1 MTHGEPRRVLR
12 QLAALRL
19 NLLGVIFVIIG
30 GVLLLPL
37 LGLPFFWD
45 ERWIAPAFLAPSV
58 TLIGLGAVFVRITRS
73 RSKQSPGLSVSD
85 GARVV
90 VLSWLTAV
98 VASTVPFLLNGYLDF
113 VPALFETTSAWT
125 TTGLSVVDVEAAPRI
140 LLLWRSIM
148 QLAGGAGF
156 AIIMISVVSTPL
168 GIGVSLAEGRG
179 DQLVPNVIQSA
190 KLVVRLYLSYA
201 VAGVVAYVLAGMPV
215 FDAVNHSFAA
225 VSTGG
230 FSTRADSIGAFA
242 SPAIEWV
249 SVPLMLL
256 GNLNFLI
263 AYALVR
269 GRLRTVF
276 RSAEMRT
283 FLTLW
288 VLLFVSIMTLSVRSG
303 VVLRI
308 AVFEATTALTTTGFS
323 VLDYG
328 GWNDVV
334 YTIFIVI
341 MLVGGGSGSTAGGIK
356 QLRIYILFRAA
367 VDQVRR
373 TLLPRRAVTI
383 RQFYHADQVVTLNDS
398 VAGKTGVFAVSY
410 AAIVAMG
417 VLVMT
422 AHGVP
427 FLDAVFEFASTVGT
441 VGLSIGVT
449 AVDLPPA
456 VLVSQ
461 VVGMLLGRLEVF
473 MLFAGLFAILRVAG
487 RR

>member
-1 MTHGEPRRVLR
+1 VTHGEPRRVLR